1 MDSTTSSRMPERTP
15 DAIPASEPVGHVSV
29 HFDGLH
35 PREVRF
41 SFETQGQRMSSALGV
56 SGVVH
61 AVLFASALYIALA
74 GPAVIDATQ
83 IKDPP
88 IPQVTWLAIPG
99 PGGGG
104 GGGGNKSPEP
114 PRKTEIRPT
123 KPPDIQPF
131 KPPEDVPIPELNVPL
146 KQVLT
151 NELIPPGALDGGVS
165 LSQGS
170 GAGGGGG
177 TGTGT
182 GVGSGTGSGVGP
194 GYGGGFGGGAYRPGS
209 GIELPRL
216 IHEEKPQYT
225 ADAMRAKI
233 QGTVVLE
240 CVVNPDGSVGDVTVV
255 RSLDA
260 SFGLDQEAVKA
271 AKKWRFVPGRR
282 QGQPVPVL
290 VTLELTFTLR

>member
-1 MDSTTSSRMPERTP
+1 MSERKIDTP
-15 DAIPASEPVGHVSV
+15 LASAPVGHVSV
-29 HFDGLH
+29 HLDELH

-41 SFETQGQRMSSALGV
+41 SFESQGPRMSGALTV
-56 SGVVH
+56 SGLVH
-61 AVLFASALYIALA
+61 AALAAAALYVALA

-83 IKDPP
+83 VPQS
-88 IPQVTWLAIPG
+88 IPQVTWLAVPG

-114 PRKTEIRPT
+114 PRKAALRPS
-123 KPPDIQPF
+123 KPPEIQPF
-131 KPPEDVPIPELNVPL
+131 KQDDIPNPDLNIPI
-146 KQVLT
+146 KQIS
-151 NELIPPGALDGGVS
+151 ELILPGALDGGVS
-165 LSQGS
+165 TSQGS
-170 GAGGGGG
+170 GSMGGGG

-182 GVGSGTGSGVGP
+182 GVGPGSGSGVGP

-216 IHEEKPQYT
+216 IHDEKPLYT

-240 CVVNPDGSVGDVTVV
+240 CVVNPDGTVGDVTVV

-260 SFGLDQEAVKA
+260 TFGLDQEAVKA
-271 AKKWRFVPGRR
+271 ARKWRFVPGRR
-282 QGQPVPVL
+282 LGQPVPVL